1 MATSVLIQTTPGG
14 SPYYATQSATAT
26 NAESLSQSNSNF
38 CGDYQLTISS
48 IFKLASL
55 ALSFTEL
62 TIDSLTRII
71 SLCTANSAAIGT
83 HTATVS
89 AKLVNYAV
97 LPRVTDTFTI
107 TIQPCL
113 VTSFSLIAPSPL
125 HD

>member
-38 CGDYQLTISS
+38 CGDYQCSISR
-48 IFKLASL
+48 IVKLASL
-55 ALSFTEL
+55 ALSLTEL
-62 TIDSLTRII
+62 TIDSLTGII
-71 SLCTANSAAIGT
+71 SLYTANSVAIGT

-89 AKLVNYAV
+89 AKLVNYAA
-97 LPRVTDTFTI
+97 LPIVTATFTI

-113 VTSFSLIAPSPL
+113 VTSFSMNAPSPS